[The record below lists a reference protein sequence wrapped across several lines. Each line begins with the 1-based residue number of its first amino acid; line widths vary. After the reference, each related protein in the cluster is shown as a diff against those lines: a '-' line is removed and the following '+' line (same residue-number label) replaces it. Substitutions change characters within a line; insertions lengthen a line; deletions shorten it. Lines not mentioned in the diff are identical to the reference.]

1 MSSRLATFVL
11 TVLSLCAVEAQ
22 AQQVQ
27 LRALALQPAIK
38 KSELLKYVPNDT
50 LIVAAGQPGRLLHS
64 PGMRELMKN
73 AGAEDVEKKIFEFFT
88 KETGVNY
95 DTSEEIGVIVTKSYL
110 DREVKEVR
118 DRRDETFKLS
128 ALRQLGLAFH
138 NYHDVYNRF
147 PGANSDNANDA
158 KLSWRVHL
166 LPYIEQA
173 ELYQQ
178 FHLDEPWD
186 SEHNKT
192 LIDKMPELFKTN
204 GVEDAG
210 KTSFH
215 VLTGDNMPFGQEDPV
230 RIQNVTDGTS
240 NTLLV
245 VEAGADKAVE
255 WTKPEELKF
264 NNDDPKATFGKIGST
279 LPILLMD
286 GSTQMLSMDL
296 GDDVFLALATHSGG
310 EVINESLQRRSFYYG
325 PQPPGFVLT
334 FSAPINNEEF
344 VETLTHQPSNLTEIA
359 GIPAR
364 EVDPAVFPFPNDRT
378 VLLGHRAIIEQM
390 LKPEPATGEIR
401 KRFEELYPAND
412 GVVVADAK
420 LLVEVFLEEN
430 KGAPMFN
437 MIEPLQGGEIV
448 LDFTGTSPNFL
459 SVHVKTANAL
469 SAAQLIGLAQS
480 GLGMVRSELFVIA
493 QEETSGITSDH
504 EAFITNMLDGAT
516 IKAQKETAVFEI
528 AKPEDSAEFKKL
540 LQPLLKDFADGIRD
554 SMKTSLAN
562 AELREMKAIG
572 LAMHNFHDVFSQ
584 FPSNSTA
591 PNHEDNHELSWRVHL
606 LPYLGYPEL
615 YQKFHLDEAWDSEHN
630 KKLIEEMPDT
640 FKVDGITE
648 KGKTSIHVFIGD
660 ECPFGTDEPVRIAS
674 ITDGTSN
681 TILAVEADPDTAEIW
696 TKPGGLKVSKDT
708 AVSAVG
714 KGKGAFKTL
723 MCDGRVVRVRRDIDA
738 GALWNLI
745 RHNDG
750 NVVAL
755 DDFIGTPSDM

>member
-1 MSSRLATFVL
+1 MNSRLATFVL
-11 TVLSLCAVEAQ
+11 TVLSLCAVAAQ

-27 LRALALQPAIK
+27 LRALALQPAMK
-38 KSELLKYVPNDT
+38 KSELLQYVPNDT

-95 DTSEEIGVIVTKSYL
+95 DTIEEVGVIVTKSYL

-138 NYHDVYNRF
+138 NYHDTYNQF
-147 PGANSDNANDA
+147 PGADSDNPKET

-166 LPYIEQA
+166 LPYIDQA
-173 ELYQQ
+173 NLWHQ

-204 GVEDAG
+204 GVKDVG

-215 VLTGDNMPFGQEDPV
+215 VLTGENMPFGQEEPV
-230 RIQNVTDGTS
+230 RLQNVTDGTS

-264 NNDDPKATFGKIGST
+264 NSDDPKATFGKVGST
-279 LPILLMD
+279 LPVLLMD

-310 EVINESLQRRSFYYG
+310 EVINESLERRSFYYG

-344 VETLTHQPSNLTEIA
+344 VEKITHQPSNLTEIA
-359 GIPAR
+359 GVPAR
-364 EVDPAVFPFPNDRT
+364 VVDPAVFAFPNDRT

-401 KRFEELYPAND
+401 KRFEELYPGND
-412 GVVVADAK
+412 GAAVADAK
-420 LLVEVFLEEN
+420 LLVEVVLEEN
-430 KGAPMFN
+430 KGAPMLN
-437 MIEPLQGGEIV
+437 MIEPLQSGEIV

-480 GLGMVRSELFVIA
+480 GLGMLRSELFVIA

-516 IKAQKETAVFEI
+516 IKAQKETAVFEV

-591 PNHEDNHELSWRVHL
+591 PNHEDNHGLSWRVHL
-606 LPYLGYPEL
+606 LPYLGHPEL

-648 KGKTSIHVFIGD
+648 KGKTSIHVFVGD

-681 TILAVEADPDTAEIW
+681 TIMAVEADPETADIW
-696 TKPGGLKVSKDT
+696 TKPGGLKVTKDT
-708 AVSAVG
+708 AVSVLG
-714 KGKGAFKTL
+714 KGKGAFKVL
-723 MCDGRVVRVRRDIDA
+723 FCDGLVVRFRRDIDNA
-738 GALWNLI
+738 SMWKLI
-745 RHNDG
+745 IHNDG
-750 NVVAL
+750 APVSR
-755 DDFIGTPSDM
+755 DDFIAPPEN